1 MNGKS
6 QSRSHGGTEPNQDV
20 NESNWLVTA
29 SKDRS
34 PAKTR
39 EGEREREV
47 TAEPMRAIGLARSS
61 EVGMTYRAKIVLR
74 RPIHFLLCP
83 FSILFLSE
91 IRTKKN

>member
-1 MNGKS
+1 MEMNGKS

-39 EGEREREV
+39 EGERERE
-47 TAEPMRAIGLARSS
+47 RSN
-61 EVGMTYRAKIVLR
+61 R
-74 RPIHFLLCP
+74 RTNGSNWLGK
-83 FSILFLSE
+83 E
-91 IRTKKN
+91 Q

>member
-6 QSRSHGGTEPNQDV
+6 QSRSHGGTELNQDV

-39 EGEREREV
+39 EGERER
-47 TAEPMRAIGLARSS
+47 SN
-61 EVGMTYRAKIVLR
+61 R
-74 RPIHFLLCP
+74 RTNESNWLGK
-83 FSILFLSE
+83 E
-91 IRTKKN
+91 Q